1 MRAMIFRT
9 LILSGAALALLGAGV
24 ANAQPSGSGLSDI
37 LKGIASQQ
45 SATKG
50 GSSLTQGD
58 AAAGLREALQVSA
71 VAVTTKLGRPDGFF
85 ADPRVKIPLPGALGK
100 AQRALAPLGMA
111 APLDD
116 LQRRVNRGAEAA
128 MPQAKTLFVNAVRS
142 MTVSDALSIVRG
154 GDDAGTQ
161 YLRAKSGD
169 QLTALLRPQMETALT
184 QAGAFTALDRAGSS
198 AGVASASQSLRTDLI
213 NFAVGKALDGAFG
226 YMADEERAIRHDPVK
241 RTSAILRKVFG
252 AGG

>member
-1 MRAMIFRT
+1 MRAMIFT
-9 LILSGAALALLGAGV
+9 IGVFALLGAGL
-24 ANAQPSGSGLSDI
+24 AAAQPDASRVTDI
-37 LKGIASQQ
+37 LKGLAGQQ
-45 SATKG
+45 GAAKG
-50 GSSLTQGD
+50 GALTQGD
-58 AAAGLREALQVSA
+58 ATAGLREALQLSA
-71 VAVTTKLGRPDGFF
+71 VAVTAKLGRTDGFF
-85 ADPRVKIPLPGALGK
+85 GDPRVKIPLPGALGK

-128 MPQAKTLFVNAVRS
+128 MPQARTLFVNAVRS
-142 MTVSDALSIVRG
+142 MSVTHALSIVRG

-161 YLRAKSGD
+161 YLREKSGP
-169 QLTALLRPQMETALT
+169 QLTELLRPRMETALA

-198 AGVASASQSLRTDLI
+198 AGVASASQSLRADLI

>member
-1 MRAMIFRT
+1 MRAMI
-9 LILSGAALALLGAGV
+9 LAAAALALLGTGPAAAQQSGGGLAG
-24 ANAQPSGSGLSDI
+24 I
-37 LKGIASQQ
+37 LKGIAGQQ
-45 SATKG
+45 GAT
-50 GSSLTQGD
+50 LTQGD
-58 AAAGLREALQVSA
+58 AATGLREALQVSA
-71 VAVTTKLGRPDGFF
+71 VAVTAKLGRTDGFF
-85 ADPRVKIPLPGALGK
+85 GDPRVKIPLPGALGK

-142 MTVSDALSIVRG
+142 MTLTDAISIVRG

-161 YLRAKSGD
+161 YLRSKAGD
-169 QLTALLRPQMETALT
+169 QLTALLRPQMESALN

-198 AGVASASQSLRTDLI
+198 AGLAGASQNLRTSLI
-213 NFAVGKALDGAFG
+213 DFAVGKALDGAFG